1 VFSCTPSNRAVTRTF
16 SSSLVVIVLSTVAPD
31 VVFVEYV
38 DFIHSL
44 VIGKHE
50 LEMKA
55 RTGDRQ
61 RDAVRVGWTS
71 NGTRK

>member
-1 VFSCTPSNRAVTRTF
+1 
-16 SSSLVVIVLSTVAPD
+16 
-31 VVFVEYV
+31 V